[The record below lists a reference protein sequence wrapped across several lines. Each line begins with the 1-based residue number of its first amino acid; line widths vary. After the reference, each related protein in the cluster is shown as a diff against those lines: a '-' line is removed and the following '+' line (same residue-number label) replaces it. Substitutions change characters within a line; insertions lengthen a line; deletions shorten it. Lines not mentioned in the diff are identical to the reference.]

1 MSSLQKTI
9 IMASLLVSTVY
20 NAVAND
26 DTTWIRPDSF
36 LIPVDTI
43 YVDNLPCNYAADEIT
58 FPTVTPKSPE
68 ASAFQKYGET
78 EINEYT
84 GNPAIS
90 IPLYTLSYKG
100 IEVPLSLTYDGGGI
114 QVSQEASWV
123 GLGWSLNVGGCINY
137 VCQGGNDQWLGRYG
151 SWKNDYYR
159 ILNSNPA
166 PYFKINSHFA
176 EVGMVSSTQPDN
188 IHEMLQDLK
197 NGQAEFDYYSVNI
210 LGHSF
215 LFFKDPYTNEYK
227 IIGSSNDVYK
237 IKELSNKEWEIID
250 VNGISYTF
258 SEKEYSKESSWGEF
272 ISAWY
277 LTQITIPSGGY
288 IYFDYSKA
296 YSYSTLP
303 SYSQYYDLIRNY
315 KIISAGTFASYPTDG
330 GTHSMKK
337 SVVWGIDKKY
347 LSSITTDDQTIKV
360 SLGISGRKDL
370 PGAQRLDELSVSSPL
385 TGQTIKKYQF
395 DYAYFSSCLK
405 GGNYMAYPQKDF
417 YAQED
422 LNNWEDRIK
431 LRLKLRSIKE
441 NDNTN
446 INSLVTS
453 FEYYGIE
460 DKYSIDS
467 LLPVK
472 TSCSIDFWGYYNGK
486 ENKNPYK
493 GYVGDLGLTNGLM
506 PKPADCFIGHQEP
519 LDEDIARLD
528 GVNRFADERFMRKCT
543 LHKIIYPTKAYT
555 IYDFEP
561 HIFRTKMILPPAN
574 LISVTGKSYK
584 VEDIN
589 FVADGKHP
597 GTGPDTQKRFN
608 ISSDSWGEL
617 KIIVQAR
624 SENEFRTMASAG
636 ANITLVR
643 ADQKPTIYKYNMS
656 SLQVDYS
663 KLRYETTI
671 YNIDLASGNYVLSA
685 DLPASLGNYDFKSYP
700 NYIGGTLTI
709 KTKNPSNNTSTQTIE
724 SSSIGAGLRIKDI
737 SNFTSDGIMTNRI
750 NYEYLSD
757 DGKTS
762 GVSLVPINLTQ
773 SKHYCWATEES
784 QSSYDVLRFSS
795 DLIGNSSF
803 TSSTSKGRI
812 SYSRVRKNMFDKN
825 NKLVSYVISTY
836 ENHSAKALFNDYY
849 QFDAFTN
856 GNLLSREVYAANDK
870 LYSRTN
876 YSYNREAGQFFK
888 CNSFL
893 ECLVHG
899 NVAAYKNGYS
909 VQNYGKLY
917 QLTVYSYFAYWNTLS
932 KVTSIKYGD
941 NGQIE
946 QTHVYDYNKTNHLVS
961 TDTWYNN
968 KDEIK
973 YKTTYQ
979 YPCDIDDGLGGM
991 MSARHYLSPV
1001 LSQQS
1006 LKDGKLLSTR
1016 QLAYTYKKTNYSLN
1030 PLLLLHQEKYA
1041 VGNAEPKVRME
1052 YQYDNIGNIQC
1063 AVKDGIDKMTYLWSY
1078 DYAYP
1083 VLEIHGASYKDVINW
1098 LGSSTVTSLARKTSP
1113 QISDIMDIIN
1123 KLTSQKV
1130 TCKGFLYYPGIGV
1143 KQIIDTNGYSNSYQ
1157 YDNFNRL
1164 YNIKNH
1170 NGNVLNNYI
1179 YNYKK

>member
-1 MSSLQKTI
+1 MNHLQKAI
-9 IMASLLVSTVY
+9 ITTVLLFTATYQV
-20 NAVAND
+20 VANND
-26 DTTWIRPDSF
+26 VTWIRPDSF

-43 YVDNLPCNYAADEIT
+43 YAENSISYYAAQEVK
-58 FPTVTPKSPE
+58 FPEVPPKSPE
-68 ASAFQKYGET
+68 ANAFQKYGET

-90 IPLYTLSYKG
+90 IPLYNLSYKG
-100 IEVPLSLTYDGGGI
+100 VEIPISLTYDGGGI
-114 QVSQEASWV
+114 QVAQEASWV

-137 VCQGGNDQWLGRYG
+137 VCQGGNDQWLGRHG
-151 SWKNDYYR
+151 SWEKDYYR

-166 PYFKINSHFA
+166 PYFKMNSHFA
-176 EVGMVSSTQPDN
+176 EIGMVSSTQSDN

-197 NGQAEFDYYSVNI
+197 NGQAEFDYYSVNV

-215 LFFKDPYTNEYK
+215 LFFKDPYTNEYQ

-258 SEKEYSKESSWGEF
+258 AEKEYSKESSWGNF

-277 LTQITIPSGGY
+277 LTQISIPSGGY
-288 IYFDYSKA
+288 IYFEYSKA

-303 SYSQYYDLIRNY
+303 SYNQYYDLIRNY
-315 KIISAGTFASYPTDG
+315 KIISAGTTAGYPTDG
-330 GTHSMKK
+330 GIHSMRN
-337 SVVWGIDKKY
+337 SAVWGIDKKY
-347 LSSITTDDQTIKV
+347 LSSITTDDKTIKV
-360 SLGISGRKDL
+360 NLDISDRKDL

-385 TGQTIKKYQF
+385 TGQTIKKCQF
-395 DYAYFSSCLK
+395 DYAYFSSCVK
-405 GGNYMAYPQKDF
+405 GGNYMAYPQKD
-417 YAQED
+417 YYTQED

-431 LRLKLRSIKE
+431 LRLKLQSIKE
-441 NDNTN
+441 IDNTHN
-446 INSLVTS
+446 NSLVTS
-453 FEYYGIE
+453 FEYYGKE

-467 LLPVK
+467 LLPAK
-472 TSCSIDFWGYYNGK
+472 TSCAIDFWGYYNGQ

-493 GYVGDLGLTNGLM
+493 GYIGDLGLANGLM
-506 PKPADCFIGHQEP
+506 PKPSDCYIGHQGT
-519 LDEDIARLD
+519 LDEDIAKLN

-555 IYDFEP
+555 VYDFEP
-561 HIFRTKMILPPAN
+561 HTFRTSMTLPPASSTN
-574 LISVTGKSYK
+574 VTGYSYT

-589 FVADGKHP
+589 FVADGSHP

-624 SENEFRTMASAG
+624 SESEFRAMASAG
-636 ANITLVR
+636 ANVTLVR
-643 ADQKPTIYKYNMS
+643 AAQKPTIYKYNMS

-671 YNIDLASGNYVLSA
+671 YNIDLTAGDYVFSA
-685 DLPASLGNYDFKSYP
+685 DLPSSLGNYDFKSYP
-700 NYIGGTLTI
+700 NYVGGTITV
-709 KTKNPSNNTSTQTIE
+709 KPKNSSNN
-724 SSSIGAGLRIKDI
+724 SSSQTAESISTGAGLRIKNI
-737 SNFTSDGIMTNRI
+737 SNFTPDGILSGRT
-750 NYEYLSD
+750 NYEYLSE

-762 GVSLVPINLTQ
+762 GISLVPINLTQ
-773 SKHYCWATEES
+773 SKHYCWATKES

-812 SYSRVRKNMFDKN
+812 GYSRVRRNTFDKN
-825 NKLVSYVISTY
+825 DNLVSYVISTY
-836 ENHSAKALFNDYY
+836 ENNSARPLFNDYY
-849 QFDAFTN
+849 QFDNYTN
-856 GNLLSREVYAANDK
+856 GNLLSREIYAANDK
-870 LYSRTN
+870 LYSSSN
-876 YSYNREAGQFFK
+876 YSYNRETGHVFK

-899 NVAAYKNGYS
+899 DVAAYKNGYS
-909 VQNYGKLY
+909 VQNYNKLY

-946 QTHVYDYNKTNHLVS
+946 QTHVYDYNQTNHLVS
-961 TDTWYNN
+961 SDTWYNN
-968 KDEIK
+968 KDNAK
-973 YKTTYQ
+973 YKTTNL
-979 YPCDIDDGLGGM
+979 YPCDINDGLGGM
-991 MSARHYLSPV
+991 MSARHYLSPI

-1006 LKDGKLLSTR
+1006 FKDSKLLSTK
-1016 QLAYTYKKTNYSLN
+1016 QLAYTYKNTNYSLN
-1030 PLLLLHQEKYA
+1030 PLLLLHYEKYA
-1041 VGNAEPKVRME
+1041 IGSAEPKIRME
-1052 YQYDNIGNIQC
+1052 YQYDNMGNIQC
-1063 AVKDGIDKMTYLWSY
+1063 AIKDSIEKMTYLWSY
-1078 DYAYP
+1078 NYAYP
-1083 VLEIHGASYKDVINW
+1083 VLEIHGASYDDIVKW
-1098 LGSSTVTSLARKTSP
+1098 LGSSIVLSLAKKTSP
-1113 QISDIMDIIN
+1113 QFTDIMDIIN
-1123 KLTSQKV
+1123 RLNSQKV
-1130 TCKGFLYYPGIGV
+1130 TCKGFLYYPGIGI
-1143 KQIIDTNGYSNSYQ
+1143 KQIIDANGYSTSYQ